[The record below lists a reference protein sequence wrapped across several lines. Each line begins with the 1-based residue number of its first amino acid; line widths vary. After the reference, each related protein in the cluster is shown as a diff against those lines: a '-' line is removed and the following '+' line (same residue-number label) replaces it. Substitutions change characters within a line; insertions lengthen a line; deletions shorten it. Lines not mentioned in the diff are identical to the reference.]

1 MLKGI
6 VVYFL
11 FLFCLLTKDGISLA
25 LDVIR
30 EKGNIACEMNLEDSF
45 EEESSDDFFAG
56 EDFGL
61 ALSQNPQDG
70 FIDKSIDDQYQ
81 KSMLNV
87 LLEQVSPP
95 PRIA

>member
-6 VVYFL
+6 VIYFV

-45 EEESSDDFFAG
+45 EEDSSDDFFTS
-56 EDFGL
+56 EDFGI
-61 ALSQNPQDG
+61 ALNQYPLDG

-81 KSMLNV
+81 KSVLNV

>member
-11 FLFCLLTKDGISLA
+11 FLFCLLTKDGVSLA
-25 LDVIR
+25 INVIR
-30 EKGNIACEMNLEDSF
+30 EKGTIACEMNLEDTV
-45 EEESSDDFFAG
+45 EEDSSNDFFAS

-61 ALSQNPQDG
+61 EINQILQGG

>member
-45 EEESSDDFFAG
+45 EEDSLDDIFAS

-61 ALSQNPQDG
+61 ALNQNPSDG

-81 KSMLNV
+81 KSVLNV

>member
-11 FLFCLLTKDGISLA
+11 FLFCLLTKDGVSLA
-25 LDVIR
+25 INVIR
-30 EKGNIACEMNLEDSF
+30 EKGTIACEMNLEDTV
-45 EEESSDDFFAG
+45 EEDSSNDFFAS

-61 ALSQNPQDG
+61 EINQILQGG

-81 KSMLNV
+81 KSVLNV
-87 LLEQVSPP
+87 LLEQASPP

>member
-25 LDVIR
+25 LDVIQ
-30 EKGNIACEMNLEDSF
+30 EKGNITCEMNLEDSF
-45 EEESSDDFFAG
+45 EEDSSDDFFAS

-61 ALSQNPQDG
+61 VLDQNPHDG

-81 KSMLNV
+81 KSVLNV
-87 LLEQVSPP
+87 LLEQVIPP

>member
-45 EEESSDDFFAG
+45 EEDSLDDFFAS
-56 EDFGL
+56 EEFGL
-61 ALSQNPQDG
+61 ALNQNQKNG
-70 FIDKSIDDQYQ
+70 FTDKSITDQYQ
-81 KSMLNV
+81 RSTLNV

>member
-6 VVYFL
+6 VIYFV

-30 EKGNIACEMNLEDSF
+30 EKGNIAYEMNLEDTF
-45 EEESSDDFFAG
+45 EEDSSDDFFAS
-56 EDFGL
+56 EDFGI
-61 ALSQNPQDG
+61 ALNQYPLDG

-81 KSMLNV
+81 KSVLNV

>member
-45 EEESSDDFFAG
+45 EEDSLDDFFAS

-61 ALSQNPQDG
+61 AFNQNPSDG

-81 KSMLNV
+81 KSVLNV

>member
-45 EEESSDDFFAG
+45 EEDSLDDIFAS

-61 ALSQNPQDG
+61 AFNQNPSDG

-81 KSMLNV
+81 KSVLNV